1 MTGTSPSILTNT
13 FQIQKELFRPS
24 LQYPSHPYAE
34 ILSRTAERFPENE
47 AVISSAPILASHLT
61 NDASASS
68 ASHSGEMQGSIRL
81 ANDASASEPSR
92 SDNEAS
98 ASTAAQSVRTS
109 GVRFAQARREERDVN
124 LTYRELDTLVN
135 AFANALLDVGV
146 RKGDRV
152 CLLMTNRPEFLVS
165 WFALARIGAII
176 SPMNP
181 SYKEREVA
189 YQLGNSEAM
198 AIVVQQELL
207 SLVESVHAQTPA
219 LEHVIVVGADQA
231 ALPPQVHSF
240 SQMVRGY
247 ASTLPAC
254 PAPALDDLLT
264 RPYSSGTTGFPKG
277 VMLSHKNVACNAFQ
291 SVATA
296 RITSNDRMLVFV
308 PLYHIYGIMLIGTAS
323 MSGATIVLMERFE
336 PERCLQFIQEQRITL
351 LYTVP
356 QVLALLS
363 DWPQLKEYD
372 LSSVRYTQCGA
383 APVPPA
389 LAYRFQ
395 ERTNITV
402 MTSYGLTEASPGTHS
417 NPVYD
422 RKLIRVETIGL
433 PIHDTKQKIVD
444 LETGQIE
451 LGVGEMGELIVRG
464 PQVMQGYWKAPEAT
478 AEALRDGWLY
488 TGDIGWRDE
497 DGYVT
502 ITDRKKEMIKFK
514 GFSVAPAEI
523 EALLLEHP
531 AVADVAVIA
540 KPNEEAGEV
549 PKAFVVLRA
558 GFEQQSA
565 DVLMEWVNGKLAT
578 YKNVREIEFIEFIP
592 RNPSGKILR
601 RVLKERER

>member
-1 MTGTSPSILTNT
+1 MTDTSTSMSTNRSHVQT
-13 FQIQKELFRPS
+13 ELFRPS
-24 LQYPSHPYAE
+24 LPYPSHPYAE

-47 AVISSAPILASHLT
+47 AVT
-61 NDASASS
+61 
-68 ASHSGEMQGSIRL
+68 
-81 ANDASASEPSR
+81 
-92 SDNEAS
+92 
-98 ASTAAQSVRTS
+98 
-109 GVRFAQARREERDVN
+109 FRDVS
-124 LTYRELDTLVN
+124 LTYRELDALVN
-135 AFANALLDVGV
+135 AFANALLDLGI
-146 RKGDRV
+146 RKGERV

-189 YQLGNSEAM
+189 YQLNDSEAV
-198 AIVVQQELL
+198 AIVVQHELL
-207 SLVESVHAQTPA
+207 PLVQAIHAQTPA
-219 LEHVIVVGADQA
+219 LKHIIIVGADQQVHA
-231 ALPPQVHSF
+231 PHVHSF
-240 SQMVRGY
+240 GY
-247 ASTLPAC
+247 LVHTYAPTPPTSPVPAWEDV
-254 PAPALDDLLT
+254 LIL
-264 RPYSSGTTGFPKG
+264 PYSSGTTGLPKG
-277 VMLSHKNVACNAFQ
+277 VMLSHKNVVCNARQ
-291 SVATA
+291 SLATA
-296 RITSNDRMLVFV
+296 RITSQDRMLVFV

-323 MSGATIVLMERFE
+323 MSGATMVVMERFE
-336 PERCLQFIQEQRITL
+336 TERCLQLIQEQRITL
-351 LYTVP
+351 LYSVP

-363 DWPQLKEYD
+363 DWPQLKEYN
-372 LSSVRYTQCGA
+372 LSTVRYTQCGA

-402 MTSYGLTEASPGTHS
+402 MTSYGLTEAAPGTHS

-422 RKLIRVETIGL
+422 RRLIKVETIGL

-451 LGVGEMGELIVRG
+451 LDVGEVGELIVQG

-478 AEALRDGWLY
+478 AAALRDGWLY

-497 DGYVT
+497 EGYVT

-514 GFSVAPAEI
+514 GFSVAPAQI
-523 EALLLEHP
+523 EALLLEHH

-549 PKAFVVLRA
+549 PKAFVVLRV
-558 GFEQQSA
+558 GYEQQSA
-565 DVLMEWVNGKLAT
+565 DVLMAWVNDKLAT
-578 YKNVREIEFIEFIP
+578 YKHVRELEFINAVP

-601 RVLKERER
+601 RVLKEQEQQRMGLS